1 MQLLS
6 YWVLIFDIV
15 NALLWLL
22 FYLDIMGDRPSKLT
36 FSVLKISVTAQQNK
50 ASVVFQ
56 LLLDMLLK
64 VMLQDLT
71 CTYAFVVIYFNKRR
85 KKITLY
91 FGYLQKHKKIPFV
104 PQDCPLLNK

>member
-71 CTYAFVVIYFNKRR
+71 CTYAFVVIYFNKTR
-85 KKITLY
+85 KKIILN
-91 FGYLQKHKKIPFV
+91 FGYLKKHKKIPFV